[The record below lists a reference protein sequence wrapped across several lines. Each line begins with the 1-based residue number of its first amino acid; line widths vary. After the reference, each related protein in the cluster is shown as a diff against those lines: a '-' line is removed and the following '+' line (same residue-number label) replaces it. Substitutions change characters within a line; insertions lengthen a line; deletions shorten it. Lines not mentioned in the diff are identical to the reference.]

1 MINMIK
7 VWSMNVACF
16 DHLCIHGLPWARPI
30 DELLHQSQP
39 RSCPKQMTMIYTDH
53 PSATGHTQATRGTE
67 SDGRLSGRHAF
78 EPATHVSI
86 HVDGFSQCGFITWY
100 CSCPRKRNRRLKMA
114 SRLFVVA
121 GRQEYRQGDKRL
133 SMIAPVIFWLEAKG
147 GRSIIN
153 QIITWYLKPM
163 PPMPWSVWNAL
174 KCVGYCLTCWFRPR
188 QWSHRGGLVQ
198 AIGSSKGC
206 QVQFYSA
213 VSIYVSI

>member
-1 MINMIK
+1 
-7 VWSMNVACF
+7 
-16 DHLCIHGLPWARPI
+16 
-30 DELLHQSQP
+30 
-39 RSCPKQMTMIYTDH
+39 
-53 PSATGHTQATRGTE
+53 
-67 SDGRLSGRHAF
+67 
-78 EPATHVSI
+78 
-86 HVDGFSQCGFITWY
+86 
-100 CSCPRKRNRRLKMA
+100 MA

-147 GRSIIN
+147 GRSGIY
-153 QIITWYLKPM
+153 QISTWYLKPM

-198 AIGSSKGC
+198 AVGSSKGC

-213 VSIYVSI
+213 VSICLDLTIIKYTVYVCIRIITYLTSVTFTFFQAMEVAPVTPVANFKKLPTAACCSRLPCHDISWHFMTFPRFNLELSN